1 MTFALMIADIAMV
14 CCLSN
19 WMLQASLI
27 GAK

>member
-14 CCLSN
+14 GCLLN
-19 WMLQASLI
+19 WMLQVSLI